1 MHEVAITSEKGG
13 ALVMSSEKEKS
24 QSVVYAPLTGKAV
37 PLEQV
42 PDPVFSGKVLGDG
55 VAIIPEDGRIVSP
68 VDGQI
73 ESVAETGHAYGFST
87 EDGLELLVHVGLETV
102 SLKGE
107 CFKVHVKEGDQVKK
121 GDLVAE
127 VDLKYLAEKN
137 INPITPVL
145 ICSDIDGQELKCAE
159 GGVEAG
165 KTAVLMLTA
174 NEAAGKAEASANNSE
189 SAEAQTSGKNAAVSE
204 KSAAMSETQKLTDN
218 KAVSTTSEP
227 QKKEKKKF
235 NFNFDFLQKLGKVL
249 MTVIAVMPAAGLMIS
264 VGKLVQMAGAD
275 ISLILTVGSTMENIG
290 WAIINNL
297 HILFAI
303 AIGGSWAKERA
314 GGAFAALITFI
325 LINQITG
332 SVFGVTSAMLNDASA
347 VTHTL
352 FGKEILVNGYF
363 TSVLGMPALNM
374 GVFVGII
381 SGFAGG
387 VIYNKYY
394 NYRKLPDALS
404 FFNGKRFVPMVCI
417 LWSVIISLILSVVWP
432 VVQSGI
438 NAFGVWIANS
448 SDTSPIL
455 APFVYGTLE
464 RLLLPFGLHHMLTI
478 PMNYTSFGGT
488 YTIATGINTGKEVFG
503 QDPLWLAW
511 VTDLINY
518 KDAGNMTA
526 YQNLLTTVTP
536 ARFKVGQMIGA
547 TGLLL
552 GIALAMYRRVD
563 ADKRSKYRSMFFS
576 TVLAVFLTGVTEP
589 LEFMF
594 MFCALPLYIVYAV
607 LQGCAFAM
615 AGIIH
620 LRVHSFGNLE
630 FITRIPMSLK
640 AGLAGDVVN
649 FVICVVAF
657 FVIGY
662 FVAYFMIGKFKF
674 ATPGRLGNY
683 TDSNDEDGTESSTAS
698 AGGKASGGN
707 SQAERIIA
715 LLGGRENIV
724 LVDACMTRLRVTV
737 KDLGKVAE
745 LPAWKAEGALG
756 LIKKDNGIQ
765 AVYGPKADVL
775 KSDINDIL

>member
-1 MHEVAITSEKGG
+1 MQTVALRMHRNCSKDEKENGG
-13 ALVMSSEKEKS
+13 FVMSSEKEKS
-24 QSVVYAPLTGKAV
+24 PSVVYAPLTGKAV
-37 PLEQV
+37 LLDQV
-42 PDPVFSGKVLGDG
+42 PDPVFSGKVLGNG
-55 VAIIPEDGRIVSP
+55 IAIIPEDGRIVSP

-127 VDLKYLAEKN
+127 VDLVYLAEKN

-145 ICSDIDGQELKCAE
+145 ICSDLDDQEMKCAE
-159 GGVEAG
+159 GAVEAG
-165 KTAVLMLTA
+165 KTAVLMLT
-174 NEAAGKAEASANNSE
+174 GKSE
-189 SAEAQTSGKNAAVSE
+189 SAAA
-204 KSAAMSETQKLTDN
+204 KTAASAAETEAPAAEKTQSV
-218 KAVSTTSEP
+218 KASDTAASSGET
-227 QKKEKKKF
+227 KKEKKKF
-235 NFNFDFLQKLGKVL
+235 SFNFDFLQKLGKVL

-264 VGKLVQMAGAD
+264 IGKLVQMAGAD
-275 ISLILTVGSTMENIG
+275 VSMILTVGTTMENIG

-332 SVFGVTSAMLNDASA
+332 SVFGVTSAMLNDADA

-381 SGFAGG
+381 SGFVGG

-417 LWSVIISLILSVVWP
+417 LWSVIISLILAVVWP

-488 YTIATGINTGKEVFG
+488 YTIATGINAGKEVFG

-518 KDAGNMTA
+518 KDAGNMAA
-526 YQNLLTTVTP
+526 YKNLLTTVTP

-563 ADKRSKYRSMFFS
+563 ADKKSKYRSMFFS

-594 MFCALPLYIVYAV
+594 MFCALPLYIVYAI

-640 AGLAGDVVN
+640 AGLAGDVIN
-649 FVICVVAF
+649 FVICVIAF
-657 FVIGY
+657 FIIGY

-683 TDSNDEDGTESSTAS
+683 TDGNDDDGDTTSTAS
-698 AGGKASGGN
+698 GDTKTSGGN

-737 KDLGKVAE
+737 KDLDKVAE

>member
-1 MHEVAITSEKGG
+1 MHEVAITSKKGG
-13 ALVMSSEKEKS
+13 VVMSSEKEKS

-42 PDPVFSGKVLGDG
+42 PDPVFSEKVLGDG

-145 ICSDIDGQELKCAE
+145 ICSDIDDQDLKCAE

-218 KAVSTTSEP
+218 KAASTTSEP

-332 SVFGVTSAMLNDASA
+332 SVFGVTSAMLNDANA

-488 YTIATGINTGKEVFG
+488 YTIATGINAGKEVFG

-683 TDSNDEDGTESSTAS
+683 TDSNDEDGTASSTAS

>member
-1 MHEVAITSEKGG
+1 
-13 ALVMSSEKEKS
+13 MSSEKENS

-68 VDGQI
+68 VDGQV

-107 CFKVHVKEGDQVKK
+107 CFKVHVKERDQVKK

-127 VDLKYLAEKN
+127 VDLAYLAEKN

-145 ICSDIDGQELKCAE
+145 ICSDIDDQDLKCAE

-189 SAEAQTSGKNAAVSE
+189 SAEAQTTGKTAAVPE
-204 KSAAMSETQKLTDN
+204 KSAAVSATQKLTDN
-218 KAVSTTSEP
+218 KTVSTTSEP

-264 VGKLVQMAGAD
+264 IGKLVQMAGAD

-332 SVFGVTSAMLNDASA
+332 SVFGVTSDMLNDASA

-363 TSVLGMPALNM
+363 TSVLGLPALNM

-488 YTIATGINTGKEVFG
+488 YTIATGINAGKEVFG

-683 TDSNDEDGTESSTAS
+683 TDSNDEDGAASSAAS

>member
-1 MHEVAITSEKGG
+1 
-13 ALVMSSEKEKS
+13 MSSEKEKDP
-24 QSVVYAPLTGKAV
+24 SVVYAPLTGKAV
-37 PLEQV
+37 PLDQV

-55 VAIIPEDGRIVSP
+55 VAIIPEDGKIVSP
-68 VDGQI
+68 VDGEV

-107 CFKVHVKEGDQVKK
+107 CFKVHVKAGDKVKR

-127 VDLKYLAEKN
+127 VDLAYLAEKN

-145 ICSDIDGQELKCAE
+145 ICSDIDDQDLKCAE

-165 KTAVLMLTA
+165 KTAVFMLA
-174 NEAAGKAEASANNSE
+174 AKENAGKVKAASSATASANNAE
-189 SAEAQTSGKNAAVSE
+189 SAEGQTSVKNAAETAAKENTSTKNTTVSNAASTAQ
-204 KSAAMSETQKLTDN
+204 KSSDNSTAASK
-218 KAVSTTSEP
+218 P

-235 NFNFDFLQKLGKVL
+235 SFNFDFLQKLGKVL

-264 VGKLVQMAGAD
+264 LGKLVQMAGAD
-275 ISLILTVGSTMENIG
+275 MSLVLTIGSTMENIG

-332 SVFGVTSAMLNDASA
+332 SIFGVTSDMLNDASA

-417 LWSVIISLILSVVWP
+417 LWSVIISLILAVVWP

-455 APFVYGTLE
+455 APFIYGTLE

-488 YTIATGINTGKEVFG
+488 YTIATGINAGKEVFG

-518 KDAGNMTA
+518 KDAGNMAA
-526 YQNLLTTVTP
+526 YKNLLTTVTP

-563 ADKRSKYRSMFFS
+563 ADKKSKYRSMFFS

-640 AGLAGDVVN
+640 AGLAGDVIN
-649 FVICVVAF
+649 FVICVVVF

-683 TDSNDEDGTESSTAS
+683 TDSNDEDENSVSTAS
-698 AGGKASGGN
+698 TNGKTSGGN

-737 KDLGKVAE
+737 KDLDKVAE

>member
-1 MHEVAITSEKGG
+1 
-13 ALVMSSEKEKS
+13 MSSEKEKS

-42 PDPVFSGKVLGDG
+42 PDPVFSEKVLGDG

-73 ESVAETGHAYGFST
+73 VSVAETGHAYGFST

-107 CFKVHVKEGDQVKK
+107 CFKVHVKERDQVKK

-127 VDLKYLAEKN
+127 VDLAYLAEKN

-145 ICSDIDGQELKCAE
+145 ICSDIDDQNLKCAE

-189 SAEAQTSGKNAAVSE
+189 SAEAQTTGKTAAVPE
-204 KSAAMSETQKLTDN
+204 KSAAMSEAQKLTDN

-264 VGKLVQMAGAD
+264 IGKLVQMAGAD

-332 SVFGVTSAMLNDASA
+332 SVFGVTSDMLNDASA

-363 TSVLGMPALNM
+363 TSVLGLPALNM

-488 YTIATGINTGKEVFG
+488 YTIATGINAGKEVFG

-563 ADKRSKYRSMFFS
+563 ADKKSKYRSMFFS

-683 TDSNDEDGTESSTAS
+683 TDSNDEDGTASSTAS
-698 AGGKASGGN
+698 AGGKTSGGN

-737 KDLGKVAE
+737 KDLDKVAE

>member
-1 MHEVAITSEKGG
+1 MI
-13 ALVMSSEKEKS
+13 L
-24 QSVVYAPLTGKAV
+24 APLTGKAV
-37 PLEQV
+37 PLSEV
-42 PDPVFSGKVLGDG
+42 PDPVFSDKVLGDG
-55 VAIIPEDGRIVSP
+55 VAIIPADGKIVSP
-68 VDGQI
+68 VDGEI
-73 ESVAETGHAYGFST
+73 STVAETGHAYGFTS
-87 EDGLELLVHVGLETV
+87 EDGQEILVHVGLETV
-102 SLKGE
+102 ALNGE
-107 CFKVHVKEGDQVKK
+107 CFKVYGKEGDKVKA

-127 VDLKYLAEKN
+127 VDLNYLKEKE

-145 ICSDIDGQELKCAE
+145 LCSDTEGKELQYVE
-159 GGVEAG
+159 GEVKAG
-165 KTAVLMLTA
+165 ESAVLTLVGNADDAQDESVENTQTE
-174 NEAAGKAEASANNSE
+174 NTETDNTSE
-189 SAEAQTSGKNAAVSE
+189 GNIEKTKSGK
-204 KSAAMSETQKLTDN
+204 
-218 KAVSTTSEP
+218 
-227 QKKEKKKF
+227 KKKL

-264 VGKLVQMAGAD
+264 LGKLVQMAGGD
-275 ISLILTVGSTMENIG
+275 VSLVLTIGSTMENIG
-290 WAIINNL
+290 WAVINNL
-297 HILFAI
+297 HILFAV

-314 GGAFAALITFI
+314 GGAFAAVITFI

-332 SVFGVTSAMLNDASA
+332 SIFGVTSEMLNDASA

-363 TSVLGMPALNM
+363 TSVLGVPALNM

-394 NYRKLPDALS
+394 NYRKLPDALA

-417 LWSVIISLILSVVWP
+417 AWSVIISLILSVVWP

-448 SDTSPIL
+448 SSTSPIL
-455 APFVYGTLE
+455 APFIYGTLE

-488 YTIATGINTGKEVFG
+488 YTIATGINAGKQVFG

-518 KDAGNMTA
+518 KDAGNMSA
-526 YQNLLTTVTP
+526 YKHLLTTVTP

-552 GIALAMYRRVD
+552 GVALAMYRRVD
-563 ADKRSKYRSMFFS
+563 ADKKKKYKSMFFS

-594 MFCALPLYIVYAV
+594 MFCALPLYIVYAI

-615 AGIIH
+615 SGIIH

-630 FITRIPMSLK
+630 FITRIPMSIK
-640 AGLAGDVVN
+640 AGLAGDVIN
-649 FVICVVAF
+649 FVICCVAF

-662 FVAYFMIGKFKF
+662 FVAYFMIGKFNF

-683 TDSNDEDGTESSTAS
+683 MDDNADDTEGTS
-698 AGGKASGGN
+698 AGTSGSTGKD
-707 SQAERIIA
+707 SQAERIIT

-737 KDLGKVAE
+737 KDLDKVAE
-745 LPAWKAEGALG
+745 IADWKKEGALG
-756 LIKKDNGIQ
+756 LIKKDGGIQ

>member
-1 MHEVAITSEKGG
+1 MSNQEKQNV
-13 ALVMSSEKEKS
+13 LTTVL
-24 QSVVYAPLTGKAV
+24 APLTGKAV
-37 PLEQV
+37 SLSEV
-42 PDPVFSGKVLGDG
+42 PDPVFAEKVIGDG
-55 VAIIPEDGRIVSP
+55 IAMIPEDGKIVSP
-68 VDGQI
+68 VDGEI
-73 ESVAETGHAYGFST
+73 SSIAETGHAYGFT
-87 EDGLELLVHVGLETV
+87 ADNGLEVLVHVGLETV

-107 CFKVHVKEGDQVKK
+107 CFKVYAKAGDKVKA
-121 GDLVAE
+121 GDLIAE
-127 VDLKYLAEKN
+127 VDLNLLKEKGLN
-137 INPITPVL
+137 SISPVL
-145 ICSDIDGQELKCAE
+145 ICSDLEEKEILYTE
-159 GGVEAG
+159 GNVKAG
-165 KTAVLMLTA
+165 ESVVLTVKDKKEEIA
-174 NEAAGKAEASANNSE
+174 QDTQNSTETSDVKAD
-189 SAEAQTSGKNAAVSE
+189 KSE
-204 KSAAMSETQKLTDN
+204 KNTVDKETSK
-218 KAVSTTSEP
+218 
-227 QKKEKKKF
+227 KKEKKNF
-235 NFNFDFLQKLGKVL
+235 NFNFDLLQKLGKVL

-264 VGKLVQMAGAD
+264 IGKLVQMAGGD
-275 ISLILTVGSTMENIG
+275 ISFILTVGSTMENIG
-290 WAIINNL
+290 WAVINNL
-297 HILFAI
+297 HILFAV

-314 GGAFAALITFI
+314 GGAFAAVITFI

-332 SVFGVTSAMLNDASA
+332 SIFGVTSAMLNDPDAI
-347 VTHTL
+347 THTL

-363 TSVLGMPALNM
+363 TSVLGVPALNM

-387 VIYNKYY
+387 IIYNKYY

-417 LWSVIISLILSVVWP
+417 AWSVIISLILAVIWP

-448 SDTSPIL
+448 SSTSPIL
-455 APFVYGTLE
+455 APFIYGTLE

-488 YTIATGINTGKEVFG
+488 YTIATGINAGKQVFG

-518 KDAGNMTA
+518 KDAGQLDA
-526 YQNLLTTVTP
+526 YKNLLTTVTP

-552 GIALAMYRRVD
+552 GVALAMYRRVD
-563 ADKRSKYRSMFFS
+563 ADKKDKYRSMFIS

-615 AGIIH
+615 SGIIH

-630 FITRIPMSLK
+630 FITRIPMCLR
-640 AGLAGDVVN
+640 AGLAGDVIN
-649 FVICVVAF
+649 FVICVVVF

-662 FVAYFMIGKFKF
+662 FVAYFMIGKFHY

-683 TDSNDEDGTESSTAS
+683 MDENADADDTNTSEGANVKKG
-698 AGGKASGGN
+698 AAD
-707 SQAERIIA
+707 SQAERIIT

-737 KDLGKVAE
+737 KELDKVAE
-745 LPAWKAEGALG
+745 LPAWKSEGALG

>member
-1 MHEVAITSEKGG
+1 MLTLAAEEE
-13 ALVMSSEKEKS
+13 SSKENN
-24 QSVVYAPLTGKAV
+24 T
-37 PLEQV
+37 E
-42 PDPVFSGKVLGDG
+42 
-55 VAIIPEDGRIVSP
+55 
-68 VDGQI
+68 
-73 ESVAETGHAYGFST
+73 ETTKT
-87 EDGLELLVHVGLETV
+87 EET
-102 SLKGE
+102 KTAATE
-107 CFKVHVKEGDQVKK
+107 NDAQ
-121 GDLVAE
+121 
-127 VDLKYLAEKN
+127 
-137 INPITPVL
+137 
-145 ICSDIDGQELKCAE
+145 
-159 GGVEAG
+159 AG
-165 KTAVLMLTA
+165 K
-174 NEAAGKAEASANNSE
+174 
-189 SAEAQTSGKNAAVSE
+189 
-204 KSAAMSETQKLTDN
+204 
-218 KAVSTTSEP
+218 
-227 QKKEKKKF
+227 KKKF

-264 VGKLVQMAGAD
+264 LGKLVQMAGGD
-275 ISLILTVGSTMENIG
+275 LSLIMTIGSTMENIG
-290 WAIINNL
+290 WAVINNL
-297 HILFAI
+297 HILFAV

-314 GGAFAALITFI
+314 GGAFAAVITFI

-332 SVFGVTSAMLNDASA
+332 SIFGVTSEMLNDASA

-352 FGKEILVNGYF
+352 FGQEILVNGYF
-363 TSVLGMPALNM
+363 TSVLGVPALNM

-394 NYRKLPDALS
+394 NYRKLPDALA

-417 LWSVIISLILSVVWP
+417 AWSVIISLILSVVWP

-448 SDTSPIL
+448 SSTSPIL
-455 APFVYGTLE
+455 APFIYGTLE

-488 YTIATGINTGKEVFG
+488 YTIATGINAGKQVFG

-518 KDAGNMTA
+518 KDAGNMSA
-526 YQNLLTTVTP
+526 YQHLLTTVTP

-552 GIALAMYRRVD
+552 GVALAMYRRVD
-563 ADKRSKYRSMFFS
+563 QDKKAKYKSMFFS

-615 AGIIH
+615 SGIIH

-630 FITRIPMSLK
+630 FITRIPMSIK
-640 AGLAGDVVN
+640 AGLAGDVIN
-649 FVICVVAF
+649 FVICCVAF

-662 FVAYFMIGKFKF
+662 FVAYFMIGKFQF

-683 TDSNDEDGTESSTAS
+683 MDDNAEEAESTSGS
-698 AGGKASGGN
+698 SEGKGGN

-737 KDLGKVAE
+737 KDVEKVAE
-745 LPAWKAEGALG
+745 LEAWKKEGALG
-756 LIKKDNGIQ
+756 LLKKDEGIQ

>member
-1 MHEVAITSEKGG
+1 
-13 ALVMSSEKEKS
+13 MSSEKEKI

-55 VAIIPEDGRIVSP
+55 IAIIPEDGKIVSP

-145 ICSDIDGQELKCAE
+145 ICSDLDGQELKCAE
-159 GGVEAG
+159 GSVEAG

-174 NEAAGKAEASANNSE
+174 SETAEKANAAAET
-189 SAEAQTSGKNAAVSE
+189 QTSAKNTAAE
-204 KSAAMSETQKLTDN
+204 KSAD
-218 KAVSTTSEP
+218 STAATTASEP
-227 QKKEKKKF
+227 QKKEKKKL

-264 VGKLVQMAGAD
+264 IGKLVQMAGAD
-275 ISLILTVGSTMENIG
+275 VSLVLTIGSTMENIG

-332 SVFGVTSAMLNDASA
+332 SIFGVTSAMLNDADA

-417 LWSVIISLILSVVWP
+417 LWSVIISLILAVVWP

-488 YTIATGINTGKEVFG
+488 YTIATGINAGKQVFG

-518 KDAGNMTA
+518 KDAGNMAA
-526 YQNLLTTVTP
+526 YKNLLTTVTP

-563 ADKRSKYRSMFFS
+563 ADKKSKYRSMFFS

-640 AGLAGDVVN
+640 AGLAGDVIN
-649 FVICVVAF
+649 FVICVVVF
-657 FVIGY
+657 FAIGY

-683 TDSNDEDGTESSTAS
+683 TDSNDEDGDAASTAS
-698 AGGKASGGN
+698 AGGKTSGGN

-737 KDLGKVAE
+737 KDLDKVAE
-745 LPAWKAEGALG
+745 LPAWKSEGALG

>member
-1 MHEVAITSEKGG
+1 M
-13 ALVMSSEKEKS
+13 KENESNK
-24 QSVVYAPLTGKAV
+24 VPDIILAPVTGKAV
-37 PLEQV
+37 ALSEV
-42 PDPVFSGKVLGDG
+42 PDPVFADKVLGDG
-55 VAIIPEDGRIVSP
+55 AAIIPAEGKIVSP
-68 VDGQI
+68 VNGEI
-73 ESVAETGHAYGFST
+73 STVAETGHAYGFTS
-87 EDGLELLVHVGLETV
+87 EDGLEILVHVGLETV
-102 SLKGE
+102 SLNGE
-107 CFKVHVKEGDQVKK
+107 CFKVYVKPGDKVKV

-127 VDLKYLAEKN
+127 VDLKYLEEKK

-145 ICSDIDGQELKCAE
+145 LCSDTEGRTLQYTEGEVKAGESAVLTLAAE
-159 GGVEAG
+159 EESSKENNTEETTKTEETKTAATENDAQAG
-165 KTAVLMLTA
+165 K
-174 NEAAGKAEASANNSE
+174 
-189 SAEAQTSGKNAAVSE
+189 
-204 KSAAMSETQKLTDN
+204 
-218 KAVSTTSEP
+218 
-227 QKKEKKKF
+227 KKKF

-264 VGKLVQMAGAD
+264 LGKLVQMAGGD
-275 ISLILTVGSTMENIG
+275 LSLIMTIGSTMENIG
-290 WAIINNL
+290 WAVINNL
-297 HILFAI
+297 HILFAV

-314 GGAFAALITFI
+314 GGAFAAVITFI

-332 SVFGVTSAMLNDASA
+332 SIFGVTSEMLNDASA

-352 FGKEILVNGYF
+352 FGQEILVNGYF
-363 TSVLGMPALNM
+363 TSVLGVPALNM

-394 NYRKLPDALS
+394 NYRKLPDALA

-417 LWSVIISLILSVVWP
+417 AWSVVISLILSVVWP

-448 SDTSPIL
+448 SSTSPIL
-455 APFVYGTLE
+455 APFIYGTLE

-488 YTIATGINTGKEVFG
+488 YTIATGINAGKQVFG

-518 KDAGNMTA
+518 KDAGNMSA
-526 YQNLLTTVTP
+526 YQHLLTTVTP

-552 GIALAMYRRVD
+552 GVALAMYRRVD
-563 ADKRSKYRSMFFS
+563 QDKKAKYKSMFFS

-615 AGIIH
+615 SGIIH

-630 FITRIPMSLK
+630 FITRIPMSIK
-640 AGLAGDVVN
+640 AGLAGDVIN
-649 FVICVVAF
+649 FVICCVAF

-662 FVAYFMIGKFKF
+662 FVAYFMIGKFQF

-683 TDSNDEDGTESSTAS
+683 MDDNAEEAESTSGS
-698 AGGKASGGN
+698 SEGKGGN

-737 KDLGKVAE
+737 KDVEKVAE
-745 LPAWKAEGALG
+745 LEAWKKEGALG
-756 LIKKDNGIQ
+756 LLKKDEGIQ